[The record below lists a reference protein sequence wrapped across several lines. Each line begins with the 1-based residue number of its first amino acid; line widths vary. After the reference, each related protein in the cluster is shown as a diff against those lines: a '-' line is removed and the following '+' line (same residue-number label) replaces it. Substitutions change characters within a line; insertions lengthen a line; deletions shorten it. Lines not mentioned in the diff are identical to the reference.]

1 MRIGLVG
8 GCLVVLS
15 SSAVGAWAAST
26 NYGDLAS
33 WEAAVS
39 APVTLVD
46 FDGFADGTEAGGMDL
61 GPGGVVQNYQGL
73 ASSPRIDNDSPFG
86 GGWLTNRNNLGFDE
100 FVNGIRIDFTT
111 PVFAVSLTDNP
122 NEANRLRLYDANDQI
137 VGEMTNTTAQT
148 FLGIVTDTPV
158 SYMTVVNLP
167 PEDGRFAI
175 DDLRFAVPE
184 PGSLALLGLGGLFL
198 FRRRR

>member
-1 MRIGLVG
+1 MRLVKTL
-8 GCLVVLS
+8 GCVWL
-15 SSAVGAWAAST
+15 ACGPGAGAWAAST

-46 FDGFADGTEAGGMDL
+46 FDGLSGGTLAGGMDF
-61 GPGGVVQNYQGL
+61 GPGAVVQDYQGL
-73 ASSPRIDNDSPFG
+73 ANSPRVDNDSPFG
-86 GGWLTNRNNLGFDE
+86 GGWLTNRNNPGFDE
-100 FVNGIRIDFTT
+100 FVNGFRIDFTT

-122 NEANRLRLYDANDQI
+122 NEANRLRLYDADDQI
-137 VGEMTNTTAQT
+137 VGEMSNTTGQN

-158 SYMTVVNLP
+158 AYMTVVNLP
-167 PEDGRFAI
+167 PEDGAFAI

-184 PGSLALLGLGGLFL
+184 PGSLALLGLGGLVL
-198 FRRRR
+198 MRRRR

>member
-1 MRIGLVG
+1 MRLVKTL
-8 GCLVVLS
+8 GCVWL
-15 SSAVGAWAAST
+15 ACGPGAGAWAAST

-46 FDGFADGTEAGGMDL
+46 FDGLSGGTLAGGMDF
-61 GPGGVVQNYQGL
+61 GPGAVVQDYQGL
-73 ASSPRIDNDSPFG
+73 ATSPRVDNDSPYG
-86 GGWLTNRNNLGFDE
+86 GGWLTNRNNPGFDE
-100 FVNGIRIDFTT
+100 FVNGFRIDFTT

-122 NEANRLRLYDANDQI
+122 NEANRLRLYDATDQI
-137 VGEMTNTTAQT
+137 VGEMSNTTGQN

-158 SYMTVVNLP
+158 AYMTVVNLP
-167 PEDGRFAI
+167 PEDGAFAI

-184 PGSLALLGLGGLFL
+184 PGSLALVGLGGLVL
-198 FRRRR
+198 MRRRR